1 MKEKSCIATFDWDF
15 GICVGGLG
23 RNRVYSITKCTLRF
37 LSHFKLCLFLLSLC
51 LVCLTTDMQ
60 GWGKFN
66 MMKSTEEEKKP
77 ALLKRES
84 LIISSYQQLSP
95 KQ

>member
-1 MKEKSCIATFDWDF
+1 
-15 GICVGGLG
+15 
-23 RNRVYSITKCTLRF
+23 
-37 LSHFKLCLFLLSLC
+37 
-51 LVCLTTDMQ
+51 MQ